1 MEPRV
6 GHSLGGT
13 GLQQSQSESS
23 MRFSR
28 KILEGKWTLTF
39 LKGQK
44 SIFPMHG
51 ESLLDNEA
59 NTEKQNQ
66 EMERERGTEC

>member
-1 MEPRV
+1 
-6 GHSLGGT
+6 
-13 GLQQSQSESS
+13 

-28 KILEGKWTLTF
+28 KILEGKWTFTF
-39 LKGQK
+39 FKGQK

-51 ESLLDNEA
+51 ESLHDNEV
-59 NTEKQNQ
+59 NLEKQSQ

>member
-6 GHSLGGT
+6 GHSLGGM

-28 KILEGKWTLTF
+28 KILEGEWTFTF

-51 ESLLDNEA
+51 ESLPDNEV
-59 NTEKQNQ
+59 NPEKQSQ
-66 EMERERGTEC
+66 EMERKRGTEC